1 MSRTMRAAVL
11 HGREDV
17 RIEDVPVPR
26 LEPGDV
32 LIETRAALT
41 CGTDGKVFRR
51 GYHARMLVPP
61 ALFGHE
67 VSGIVAEVGPGPHGI
82 EPGASVVA
90 ANSAPCGDCEY
101 CLKGRETLCDDL
113 LFWNGAYA
121 EFVRIPARV
130 ARRNLLRLPEGL
142 GFREAA
148 ITEPLACVV
157 RGIEESRI
165 VPGETVAIIG
175 VGPIGLM
182 LVALAHI
189 RGARVVAV
197 GRRADRLKLAREM
210 GADATVMLGPRDDL
224 GDLVKRESPEGRGPH
239 VVFEAAGAPD
249 ASEAAIRAV
258 RKGGL
263 VNLFAG
269 CPADSLVGI
278 DAQRVHYEE
287 LTITSTFH
295 HTPQDIREALRLLG
309 TGTMDPR
316 SLITAEA
323 PLEALPQ
330 VLGSMA
336 QGDGLKTMIVP
347 RGLARP

>member
-1 MSRTMRAAVL
+1 MRAAVL

-17 RIEDVPVPR
+17 RIEEVPVPR
-26 LEPGDV
+26 LEAGDV
-32 LIETRAALT
+32 LIRTRAALT

-51 GYHARMLVPP
+51 GYHARMIVPP

-82 EPGASVVA
+82 EPGAAVVV

-101 CLKGRETLCDDL
+101 CIKGRETLCDDL
-113 LFWNGAYA
+113 MFWNGAYA
-121 EFVRIPARV
+121 EYVRIPARV

-142 GFREAA
+142 AFREAA

-165 VPGETVAIIG
+165 ASGQTVAVIG

-182 LVALAHI
+182 LIALARA
-189 RGARVVAV
+189 RGAHVVAV
-197 GRRADRLKLAREM
+197 GRRPDRLKRARKM
-210 GADATVMLGPRDDL
+210 GADDTIVVGSRDDL
-224 GDLVKRESPEGRGPH
+224 ADLLRRESPEGRGPH
-239 VVFEAAGAPD
+239 VVIEAAGAPET
-249 ASEAAIRAV
+249 SEAAIRAV

-269 CPADSLVGI
+269 CPADTLIGI
-278 DAQRVHYEE
+278 DAQRIHYEE

-309 TGTMDPR
+309 SGGMDL
-316 SLITAEA
+316 SGLISAEA
-323 PLEALPQ
+323 PLDALPQ
-330 VLGSMA
+330 ILGQMP

-347 RGLARP
+347 